1 MIPKIFR
8 YLCKIYPK
16 VVLNRN
22 RLFIYILLSII
33 PLSAISC
40 RSGLDQQASHYIYVT
55 KVIDGDTFWG
65 TDARLDEVRV
75 RLLGIDA
82 PESRKSEHK
91 EVGYY
96 GKESEEYL
104 KTLLSRKKVRLEYD
118 VDKYDQYGRTLA
130 YVYLDDGTFV
140 NAELIKRGY
149 ARVMTF
155 PPNVK
160 YADEFIRLQRKA
172 RRSKVGKWARD
183 VN

>member
-1 MIPKIFR
+1 M
-8 YLCKIYPK
+8 
-16 VVLNRN
+16 
-22 RLFIYILLSII
+22 ILLG
-33 PLSAISC
+33 AVSC
-40 RSGLDQQASHYIYVT
+40 RSGQYQQASQYIYVT

-65 TDARLDEVRV
+65 NDAGLDEVRV

-82 PESRKSEHK
+82 PESRKSGHK
-91 EVGYY
+91 EVGFY
-96 GKESEEYL
+96 GRESEEYL
-104 KTLLSRKKVRLEYD
+104 KSLLSHKKVRLEYD

-130 YVYLDDGTFV
+130 YVYLEDGTFV
-140 NAELIKRGY
+140 NAELLKQGY

-172 RRSKVGKWARD
+172 RRSQVGMWSRD

>member
-1 MIPKIFR
+1 
-8 YLCKIYPK
+8 
-16 VVLNRN
+16 VLNLN
-22 RLFIYILLSII
+22 RVFQYTLLCISF
-33 PLSAISC
+33 LAAVSC
-40 RSGLDQQASHYIYVT
+40 RTGQYQQASQNIYVT

-65 TDARLDEVRV
+65 NDAGPDEVRV

-82 PESRKSEHK
+82 PESRKSQHK

-96 GKESEEYL
+96 GKESAEYL
-104 KTLLSRKKVRLEYD
+104 KALLSSKKVRLEYD

-130 YVYLDDGTFV
+130 YVYLEDGTFV
-140 NAELIKRGY
+140 NAELLKRGY

-172 RRSKVGKWARD
+172 RRSKVGMWARD
-183 VN
+183 IN

>member
-1 MIPKIFR
+1 M
-8 YLCKIYPK
+8 
-16 VVLNRN
+16 LNPTRV
-22 RLFIYILLSII
+22 FQIILLCII

-40 RSGLDQQASHYIYVT
+40 RSGQYKQASQYIFVT

-65 TDARLDEVRV
+65 NDAGLDEVRV

-104 KTLLSRKKVRLEYD
+104 KALLSHKKVRLEYD
-118 VDKYDQYGRTLA
+118 VDKYDQFGRTLA
-130 YVYLDDGTFV
+130 YVFLEDGTFV
-140 NAELIKRGY
+140 NAELLKQGY

-172 RRSKVGKWARD
+172 RRSKVGMWAQD

>member
-1 MIPKIFR
+1 MI
-8 YLCKIYPK
+8 
-16 VVLNRN
+16 VLSNN
-22 RLFIYILLSII
+22 RLFIFLLFSISLLGI
-33 PLSAISC
+33 ASC
-40 RSGLDQQASHYIYVT
+40 RSGQYQQATQYIYVT

-65 TDARLDEVRV
+65 NDAGLDEVRV

-91 EVGYY
+91 EIGYY

-104 KTLLSRKKVRLEYD
+104 KSLLTGKKVRLEYD

-130 YVYLDDGTFV
+130 YVFLDDGTFI
-140 NAELIKRGY
+140 NAELIKRGF

-160 YADEFIRLQRKA
+160 YADEFISLQRKA
-172 RRSKVGKWARD
+172 RRSKAGMWAQD
-183 VN
+183 AN

>member
-1 MIPKIFR
+1 MLNPYRVFQ
-8 YLCKIYPK
+8 YTLLCI
-16 VVLNRN
+16 
-22 RLFIYILLSII
+22 LFLV
-33 PLSAISC
+33 AISC
-40 RSGLDQQASHYIYVT
+40 RSGQYQQASQYIYVT

-65 TDARLDEVRV
+65 NDAGLDEVRV

-104 KTLLSRKKVRLEYD
+104 KSLLSRKKVRLEYD

-130 YVYLDDGTFV
+130 YVYLEDGTFV
-140 NAELIKRGY
+140 NSELLKYGY
-149 ARVMTF
+149 ARVVTF

-172 RRSKVGKWARD
+172 RRSKVGMWARD

>member
-1 MIPKIFR
+1 M
-8 YLCKIYPK
+8 CKIYPK
-16 VVLNRN
+16 VVLNPTRV
-22 RLFIYILLSII
+22 FQIILLCII

-40 RSGLDQQASHYIYVT
+40 RSGQYKQASQYIFVT

-65 TDARLDEVRV
+65 NDAGLDEVRV

-104 KTLLSRKKVRLEYD
+104 KALLSHKKVRLEYD
-118 VDKYDQYGRTLA
+118 VDKYDQFGRTLA
-130 YVYLDDGTFV
+130 YVFLEDGTFV
-140 NAELIKRGY
+140 NAELLKQGY

-172 RRSKVGKWARD
+172 RRSKVGMWAQD